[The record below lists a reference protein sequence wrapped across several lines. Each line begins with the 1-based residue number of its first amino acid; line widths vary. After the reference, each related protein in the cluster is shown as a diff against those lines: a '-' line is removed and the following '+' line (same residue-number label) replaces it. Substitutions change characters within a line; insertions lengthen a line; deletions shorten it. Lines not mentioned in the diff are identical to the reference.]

1 MDVAVAIFNI
11 GAGLGVLV
19 AGLALA
25 YLAWRLAPLIGE
37 SRALARD
44 VRHLARLAEDE
55 LRPTLE
61 RAKSVT
67 ADVEVLAED
76 AAVRLDRLGDAV
88 SALEDR
94 VAVGPAQAAV
104 VTSGAGHG
112 WAGSV
117 ESAQTHEDAP
127 DT

>member
-11 GAGLGVLV
+11 GAGLGVLA

-25 YLAWRLAPLIGE
+25 YLAWRLTPLIGE
-37 SRALARD
+37 SRALAHDAR
-44 VRHLARLAEDE
+44 RLARKAENE
-55 LRPTLE
+55 LGPALE

-88 SALEDR
+88 AALEDR
-94 VAVGPAQAAV
+94 VPVAQATA
-104 VTSGAGHG
+104 GAGRG

-117 ESAQTHEDAP
+117 ESAQTREDAP